1 MSLVF
6 VPVTPQLLAD
16 WAGGAAM
23 RPGLPGIAAT
33 DELCEAFGVTDAEEA
48 ERVAL
53 LVASVAGLTAHGV
66 RLVAVV
72 SATAEPRAGG
82 DPDFGEVSLPA
93 TSYHSVSAI
102 FADEP
107 RAAVAAAAA
116 VAGLPLAEAWEHPAV
131 TALLSDVDL
140 LWHGAGEWEAL
151 TAG

>member
-16 WAGGAAM
+16 WAGGAVM
-23 RPGLPGIAAT
+23 GPGLPGFAAT
-33 DELCEAFGVTDAEEA
+33 DGLCEAFGVTDAEEA

-53 LVASVAGLTAHGV
+53 LVASVAGLAAHGQ

-72 SATAEPRAGG
+72 SAAAEPRAGG

-93 TSYHSVSAI
+93 TGYRSVSAL

-107 RAAVAAAAA
+107 GAAATAAAA
-116 VAGLPLAEAWEHPAV
+116 VAGVPLAEAWEHPAV
-131 TALLSDVDL
+131 TVLLSDVDL
-140 LWHGAGEWEAL
+140 LWHGPGEWEVLA
-151 TAG
+151 AG